1 MVSEIKGSIPSQI
14 TGVERNKPQVDASD
28 KTAAVSP
35 TKVSGETVTLTDF
48 ASRVEELTKSVENL
62 PVSDAEKVAR
72 LRDEIASGSYQVDA
86 DAVAEKFQSFERILD
101 ASAARSGQS

>member
-28 KTAAVSP
+28 KTAAVSA
-35 TKVSGETVTLTDF
+35 TKVSSETVTLTDF

-62 PVSDAEKVAR
+62 PVADAEKVAR
-72 LRDEIASGSYQVDA
+72 LRDEIASGAYRVDA
-86 DAVAEKFQSFERILD
+86 DAIAEKFQSIERILD